1 MDQLNSYLVGV
12 IESSYEDLAH
22 LVPCGSFLGLFD
34 ERPVKRTRLSK
45 PQLGETGHR
54 VAIGGTFE
62 FDDSESTCT
71 AITRLAKAAMTE
83 TPPVDVL
90 RTVVDGVRNIHDAS
104 AVLDIGFRAL
114 FEIFQQRLE
123 YHCANRYSNVKN
135 GERPGEFSE
144 SSGTFGEE
152 YLILTSLFELH
163 RPRTWV
169 AAVRLVSMVT
179 KLAIKIM
186 YGGTTPGDPPSLS
199 AGTHAASLSEIS
211 GQSLLP
217 EKVCREMIRL
227 VWRLLLDSS
236 ATEPATRSVLGSA
249 RRTRW
254 QIRFEAT
261 MELFDCFVGRS
272 EQCLGRPLVSYYLIA
287 RELDPGAAV
296 AESGILAGEMQTIV
310 DLCFSRKRRLGRI
323 LLPPDGSWPLISH
336 ASRAHTV
343 KHVYDQPGYALV
355 RDSLTFE
362 ETERGPSANK
372 YVADMLYQ
380 RAPTDEVFAAIRN
393 HRIMK
398 KRALAAVDSD
408 SYVPNRVTQQADGS
422 FSDNA
427 EAEQSETAQL
437 LLDAL
442 AQRIE
447 HIVRYIQS
455 QCDFETLLNERKL
468 NENSDESM
476 IVPRNVQYWQLMN
489 EVADQLYYFVLFETI
504 PYKAV

>member
-1 MDQLNSYLVGV
+1 MA
-12 IESSYEDLAH
+12 ES
-22 LVPCGSFLGLFD
+22 
-34 ERPVKRTRLSK
+34 
-45 PQLGETGHR
+45 
-54 VAIGGTFE
+54 
-62 FDDSESTCT
+62 
-71 AITRLAKAAMTE
+71 AA
-83 TPPVDVL
+83 VDVL
-90 RTVVDGVRNIHDAS
+90 RAVVDGVRNIHDAS
-104 AVLDIGFRAL
+104 GVLDIGFRAL

-123 YHCANRYSNVKN
+123 YHCANRYSSVKN
-135 GERPGEFSE
+135 SSSLSGTAAAGEFSE
-144 SSGTFGEE
+144 RVGTFGEE
-152 YLILTSLFELH
+152 YLILTTLFELH

-296 AESGILAGEMQTIV
+296 AESGILADEMQTIV

-398 KRALAAVDSD
+398 KRALAAVDND
-408 SYVPNRVTQQADGS
+408 TYVPNRTVQQKQQPDGS

-427 EAEQSETAQL
+427 EVEQSETAQL

-442 AQRIE
+442 GQRIE

-468 NENSDESM
+468 NENSDENM
-476 IVPRNVQYWQLMN
+476 IVPRHVQYWELMN
-489 EVADQLYYFVLFETI
+489 EVADQLYYFVLFEAI
-504 PYKAV
+504 PYKAVHERFYSMVFPKDSDIHPGSEARRDNSYVWLLLQLFHIEKVSNG